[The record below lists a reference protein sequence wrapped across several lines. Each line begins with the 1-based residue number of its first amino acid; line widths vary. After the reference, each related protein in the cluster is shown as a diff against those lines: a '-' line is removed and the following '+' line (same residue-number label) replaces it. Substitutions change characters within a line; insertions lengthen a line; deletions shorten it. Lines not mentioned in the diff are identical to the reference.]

1 MNMTYLWALYARET
15 KRFQKLWLDTI
26 FSPIVSLA
34 LYLAIFG
41 IVVGDR
47 AVLGT
52 NYLAFIYTGLLAM
65 QVVNSSFN
73 NPTFALVIAKN
84 VGTMVDLQV
93 VPIPPWGVGLAY
105 ALAALTR
112 ALATLTVTVL
122 LTAWFVPGLTLHAPL
137 VLLLGLVLTGLQFG
151 MLGVVFGIW
160 AKNFEALT
168 FVTTFVMQP
177 MIFLAGVFYPL
188 SGLPAPWNL
197 ISMLNPLHHNINLLR
212 WASLGV
218 SDISP
223 LLSFVVVAGLC
234 AALFGIMQVVVKKKL
249 KL

>member
-1 MNMTYLWALYARET
+1 MNMTYLWALYAREV

-52 NYLAFIYTGLLAM
+52 NYLAFVYTGLLAM
-65 QVVNSSFN
+65 QAVNASFN

-84 VGTMVDLQV
+84 VGTILDLQV

-112 ALATLTVTVL
+112 ALGTLVVTVL
-122 LTAWFVPGLTLHAPL
+122 LTAWFVPGIALHNPL
-137 VLLLGLVLTGLQFG
+137 ILLLGLVLTGLQFG
-151 MLGVVFGIW
+151 MLGVIFGMW

-188 SGLPAPWNL
+188 SDLPAPWNV

-212 WASLGV
+212 WGALGV

-223 LLSFVVVAGLC
+223 LLSFCVIAGLC
-234 AALFGIMQVVVKKKL
+234 LFLFGAMQVVVKKKL

>member
-1 MNMTYLWALYARET
+1 MNRTYLWALFARET

-26 FSPIVSLA
+26 FSPIVSLV

-41 IVVGDR
+41 IVVGEKQ
-47 AVLGT
+47 VMGT

-65 QVVNSSFN
+65 QIVNASFN

-84 VGTMVDLQV
+84 LGTILDLQV
-93 VPIPPWGVGLAY
+93 VPIQPWGIGLAY
-105 ALAALTR
+105 AFAALTR
-112 ALATLTVTVL
+112 AMVTLVVTVL
-122 LTAWFVPGLTLHAPL
+122 LTAWFVPGLTIASPIA
-137 VLLLGLVLTGLQFG
+137 LLLALFLTGLEFG
-151 MLGVVFGIW
+151 MLGVLFGFW

-188 SGLPAPWNL
+188 SGLPAPWNV
-197 ISMLNPLHHNINLLR
+197 ISMLNPLHHNINVLR

-218 SDISP
+218 SDVSP
-223 LLSFVVVAGLC
+223 LLSFAVLIGLC
-234 AALFGIMQVVVKKKL
+234 ILLFVTMQFMVKKKL
-249 KL
+249 KA

>member
-1 MNMTYLWALYARET
+1 MTYLWALYARET

>member
-1 MNMTYLWALYARET
+1 MTYLWALYAREV

-52 NYLAFIYTGLLAM
+52 NYLAFVYTGLLAM
-65 QVVNSSFN
+65 QAVNASFN

-84 VGTMVDLQV
+84 VGTILDLQV

-112 ALATLTVTVL
+112 ALGTLVVTVL
-122 LTAWFVPGLTLHAPL
+122 LTAWFVPGLTLHNPL
-137 VLLLGLVLTGLQFG
+137 VLLLGLVLTGIEFG
-151 MLGVVFGIW
+151 MLGVIFGMW

-188 SGLPAPWNL
+188 SDLPAPWNV

-212 WASLGV
+212 WGALGV

-223 LLSFVVVAGLC
+223 LLSFCVVAGLGLF
-234 AALFGIMQVVVKKKL
+234 LFGAMQVVVKKKL
-249 KL
+249 KT

>member
-1 MNMTYLWALYARET
+1 MTYLWALYAREV

-65 QVVNSSFN
+65 QVVNASFN

-84 VGTMVDLQV
+84 VGTILDLQV

-105 ALAALTR
+105 AFAAVTR
-112 ALATLTVTVL
+112 ALGTLAVTVL
-122 LTAWFVPGLTLHAPL
+122 LTAWFVPGLALHDPL

-151 MLGVVFGIW
+151 MLGVVFGMW

-188 SGLPAPWNL
+188 SDLPAPWNV
-197 ISMLNPLHHNINLLR
+197 ISMMNPLHHNINLLR
-212 WASLGV
+212 WGALGV

-223 LLSFVVVAGLC
+223 LLSFTVVAGLC
-234 AALFGIMQVVVKKKL
+234 LFLFGAMQIVVKKKL

>member
-1 MNMTYLWALYARET
+1 MTYLWALYAREV

-52 NYLAFIYTGLLAM
+52 NYLAFVYTGLLAM
-65 QVVNSSFN
+65 QAVNASFN

-84 VGTMVDLQV
+84 VGTILDLQV

-112 ALATLTVTVL
+112 ALGTLVVTVL
-122 LTAWFVPGLTLHAPL
+122 LTAWFVPGLTLHNPL
-137 VLLLGLVLTGLQFG
+137 VLLLGLVLTGIQFG
-151 MLGVVFGIW
+151 MLGVIFGMW

-188 SGLPAPWNL
+188 SDLPAPWNV

-212 WASLGV
+212 WGALGV

-223 LLSFVVVAGLC
+223 LLSFCVIAGLC
-234 AALFGIMQVVVKKKL
+234 LFLFGAMQVVVKKKL

>member
-1 MNMTYLWALYARET
+1 MKMTYLWALYAREV

-41 IVVGDR
+41 IVVGER
-47 AVLGT
+47 TVLGT
-52 NYLAFIYTGLLAM
+52 NYLAFVYTGLLAM
-65 QVVNSSFN
+65 QAVNASFN

-84 VGTMVDLQV
+84 VGTILDLQV

-112 ALATLTVTVL
+112 ALGTLLVTVL

-151 MLGVVFGIW
+151 MLGVVFGMW

-188 SGLPAPWNL
+188 SDLPAPWST

-212 WASLGV
+212 WGVLGV
-218 SDISP
+218 SDVSP
-223 LLSFVVVAGLC
+223 LISFAVVASLC
-234 AALFGIMQVVVKKKL
+234 LFLFGIMQVVVKKKL
-249 KL
+249 KV